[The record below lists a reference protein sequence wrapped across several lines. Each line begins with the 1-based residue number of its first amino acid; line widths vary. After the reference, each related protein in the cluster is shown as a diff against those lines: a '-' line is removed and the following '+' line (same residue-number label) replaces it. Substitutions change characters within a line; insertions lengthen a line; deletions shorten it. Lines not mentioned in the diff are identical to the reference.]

1 MSTPLLFSPL
11 PVRGV
16 TLPNRIAV
24 SPMCQYSSDD
34 GFANDWHLVHLGG
47 RAVGGAGLVM
57 VEATAVVPEG
67 RITYGDHGIWK
78 DEHVAMLKRIAAFI
92 KSQGAVPAIQL
103 AHAGRKASC
112 EVPWNGGLAIAPD
125 QPNGW
130 QVVAPSPVPFKEG
143 DPVPHELSIAEIR
156 GVVDAFAAATRRA
169 LAAGFEVIEI
179 HGAHGYLTHEFLSP
193 LSNFRQDQ
201 YGGSFAN
208 RARLALEITEAVRRE
223 MPVELPL
230 FMRISCTDWA
240 EGGWTIE
247 DSVQLAKLVKPLGV
261 DLMDCS
267 SGNNVATAQIPFA
280 PGFQVPFAE
289 RIRKEAGILTG
300 AVGLITEPKQAEAIL
315 QAGQADVV
323 LLAREMLR
331 DPYFPMH
338 AAQALGVA
346 PSVPKQ
352 YLRAFND
359 PARRS

>member
-1 MSTPLLFSPL
+1 
-11 PVRGV
+11 
-16 TLPNRIAV
+16 
-24 SPMCQYSSDD
+24 MCEYSCED
-34 GFANDWHLVHLGG
+34 GFANDWHFVHLGS

-57 VEATAVVPEG
+57 AEATAVQAEG
-67 RITYGDHGIWK
+67 RITHGDLGIYK
-78 DEHVAMLKRIAAFI
+78 DEHVEMLRRIATFI
-92 KSQGAVPAIQL
+92 KGHGAVPAIQL

-112 EVPWNGGLAIAPD
+112 ETPWNGGAAIAPD

-130 QVVAPSPVPFKEG
+130 QVIAPSPVPFKDG
-143 DPVPHELSIAEIR
+143 DPIPHELTVAEIAR
-156 GVVDAFAAATRRA
+156 VVEAFAAATRRA

-193 LSNFRQDQ
+193 LSNFRTDQ

-208 RARLALEITEAVRRE
+208 RARLALEITEAVRKE
-223 MPVELPL
+223 MSSQMPL

-247 DSVQLAKLVKPLGV
+247 DSVELAKLVKPLGV

-267 SGNNVATAQIPFA
+267 SGNNIATAQIPFA

-289 RIRKEAGILTG
+289 RIRKEAGMLTG

-315 QAGQADVV
+315 LAGQADVI

-338 AAQALGVA
+338 AAQALGVS
-346 PSVPKQ
+346 PSVPRQ
-352 YLRAFND
+352 YLRAFAD
-359 PARRS
+359 STRRN

>member
-1 MSTPLLFSPL
+1 
-11 PVRGV
+11 
-16 TLPNRIAV
+16 
-24 SPMCQYSSDD
+24 MCEYSCED

-47 RAVGGAGLVM
+47 RAVGGAGLV
-57 VEATAVVPEG
+57 VAEATAVLAEG
-67 RITYGDHGIWK
+67 RITCGDLGIYK
-78 DEHVAMLKRIAAFI
+78 DEHVAMLRRITTFI
-92 KSQGAVPAIQL
+92 KSQGVVPAIQL

-112 EVPWNGGLAIAPD
+112 ETPWNGGAAIAPD

-143 DPVPHELSIAEIR
+143 DPIPHELTGFEI
-156 GVVDAFAAATRRA
+156 GTVVEAFAAAARRA

-179 HGAHGYLTHEFLSP
+179 HSAHGYLSHEFLSP
-193 LSNFRQDQ
+193 LSNFRTDQ

-208 RARLALEITEAVRRE
+208 RARLALEITEAVRGE
-223 MPVELPL
+223 MTSDQPL

-240 EGGWTIE
+240 EGGWTID
-247 DSVQLAKLVKPLGV
+247 DSVALAKLVKPLGV

-289 RIRKEAGILTG
+289 RIRKETGLLTG
-300 AVGLITEPKQAEAIL
+300 AVGLITGPGQAEAIL
-315 QAGQADVV
+315 QAGQADLV

-331 DPYFPMH
+331 DPYFPLH
-338 AAQALGVA
+338 AAQALGVS

-352 YLRAFND
+352 YLRAFAD
-359 PARRS
+359 STRRN